1 MSATSIQAVVF
12 DLVGTL
18 LNPVGIDSPP
28 QVRLLEQTHATL
40 DHLLSIDVPVA
51 IIDSTQDR
59 RASNAAL
66 NHGLDS
72 WRPLLLT
79 PPTREERPLP
89 CPDMLVSA
97 ALRIG
102 ATQFRRC
109 LFVTASLDGV
119 AAGLNAGFW
128 TVGIALGGLLP
139 DIELTGWPQRSSAEQ
154 DRLRMNATV
163 RLMNAGAHYVIDS
176 VSELPGCLDDIEGR
190 HGRRDLSQPSLRD
203 DARQMERL

>member
-1 MSATSIQAVVF
+1 MPVTSIQAVVF

-18 LNPVGIDSPP
+18 LSPVVTDSPP
-28 QVRLLEQTHATL
+28 RVRLLAKTQATL

-51 IIDSTQDR
+51 IIDSSEDR
-59 RASNAAL
+59 CASNAAL
-66 NHGLDS
+66 KHGLDS
-72 WRPLLLT
+72 WRPLLLA
-79 PPTREERPLP
+79 PPARVERPLP
-89 CPDMLVSA
+89 CPDMPVNA

-139 DIELTGWPQRSSAEQ
+139 GIDLTGWEKRSSAEQ
-154 DRLRMNATV
+154 DRLRMDATV
-163 RLMNAGAHYVIDS
+163 RLMNAGAHYVIDGI
-176 VSELPGCLDDIEGR
+176 SELAGCLDDIEGR
-190 HGRRDLSQPSLRD
+190 HGRRDTPQPLLRE
-203 DARQMERL
+203 DARQLERL